1 MFRGAGA
8 NHAIV
13 DVDILL
19 QQLKPLLHKQVNL
32 LDEEVKSA
40 VKHYEAE
47 MVERTELE
55 VLASRQACVDA
66 HDWTRLNDQ
75 SPLVRR
81 RIMRAD
87 LELEG

>member
-19 QQLKPLLHKQVNL
+19 KQLEPLLHQRADL
-32 LDEEVKSA
+32 QDEEVKSA
-40 VKHYEAE
+40 VEKYEAE
-47 MVERTELE
+47 MVERTGLE
-55 VLASRQACVDA
+55 VLASRQACLDA
-66 HDWTRLNDQ
+66 HDWSRLNDQ

-87 LELEG
+87 LE